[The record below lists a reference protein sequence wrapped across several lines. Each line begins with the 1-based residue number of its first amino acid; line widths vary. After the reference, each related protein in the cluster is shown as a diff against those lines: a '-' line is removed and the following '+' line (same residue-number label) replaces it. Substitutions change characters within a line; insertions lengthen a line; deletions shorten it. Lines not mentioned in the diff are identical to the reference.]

1 MEEVCQMSISG
12 AFDHS
17 RTSKKTAL
25 GKKKERF
32 SRKTSHFFEER
43 ARASEYT

>member
-1 MEEVCQMSISG
+1 LNARWQFLVRLIIHEH
-12 AFDHS
+12 A
-17 RTSKKTAL
+17 KKTDT